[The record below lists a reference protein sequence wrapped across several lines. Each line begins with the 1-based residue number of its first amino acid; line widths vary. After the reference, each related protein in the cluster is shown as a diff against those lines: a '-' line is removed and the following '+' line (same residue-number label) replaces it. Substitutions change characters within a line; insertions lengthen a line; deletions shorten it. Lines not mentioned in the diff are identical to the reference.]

1 MDNSAPTT
9 LPSHNT
15 NIDEKDIKFIEE
27 HKLYLDNKNYVLKF
41 GKIENNKIDVLI
53 IFAKDE
59 KFDRYMLLPKLL
71 FYRKSSK
78 SK

>member
-9 LPSHNT
+9 LPSENT

-59 KFDRYMLLPKLL
+59 NLIDTAITKVAFL
-71 FYRKSSK
+71 
-78 SK
+78 